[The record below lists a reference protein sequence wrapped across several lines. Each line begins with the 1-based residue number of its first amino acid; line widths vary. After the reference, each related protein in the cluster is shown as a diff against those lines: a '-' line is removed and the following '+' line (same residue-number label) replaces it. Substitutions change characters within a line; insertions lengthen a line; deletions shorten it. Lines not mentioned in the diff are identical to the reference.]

1 MEKRLR
7 KKYLR
12 LIEEMNQKSQLR
24 LPAIPALVDCFA
36 IMMSEE
42 EADFLLAVGQAHYS
56 VDDLQQF
63 SKRRGD
69 DWQYFIQRIFAEGFL
84 WMREVHGQQV
94 AELAPIFPGWIEV
107 ALFRKEITPQRLQ
120 LLDKFQ
126 EILRM
131 EELLNLPPVR
141 MYWTWAKRKKLEQQP
156 PTMTIAANGGR
167 KKLVLNQKLQ
177 SGDSHSVETAGE
189 IQKLLQQYGAEG
201 QLALVHCFC
210 RNISRLKGYS
220 CQFHLPLEA
229 CIMVGSFAKQ
239 MVDYGIGRFIT
250 LEEAQ
255 ALVQECQRKGA
266 VHTVFHYGLDTTQPE
281 IGICNCCW
289 DCCCLF
295 GSYNAGGL
303 SNIAVRAHY
312 KAVLVA
318 PELCNG
324 CGVCE
329 RFCPTLATGFD
340 KAQGQVWLKDEL
352 CIGCGQCVDKCG
364 RGVRALAAEERDVYI
379 PTLPKHKARNHNF
392 VGSSHA

>member
-1 MEKRLR
+1 
-7 KKYLR
+7 
-12 LIEEMNQKSQLR
+12 
-24 LPAIPALVDCFA
+24 
-36 IMMSEE
+36 
-42 EADFLLAVGQAHYS
+42 
-56 VDDLQQF
+56 
-63 SKRRGD
+63 
-69 DWQYFIQRIFAEGFL
+69 
-84 WMREVHGQQV
+84 MREVHGQQV

-189 IQKLLQQYGAEG
+189 IQKLLQQYGTEG

-289 DCCCLF
+289 DCCCL
-295 GSYNAGGL
+295 
-303 SNIAVRAHY
+303 
-312 KAVLVA
+312 
-318 PELCNG
+318 
-324 CGVCE
+324 
-329 RFCPTLATGFD
+329 
-340 KAQGQVWLKDEL
+340 
-352 CIGCGQCVDKCG
+352 
-364 RGVRALAAEERDVYI
+364 LAATMPAVCPILRCEPIIRLCWLHRSCAMAVVSAND
-379 PTLPKHKARNHNF
+379 F
-392 VGSSHA
+392 VRRWRPDLTKRKIKYG